1 MAYLQGD
8 RAKQGR
14 GWYAQRMLKITCAV
28 GFSLLL
34 VFGGPP
40 VLAAETPNV
49 IWIIADDLGPQ
60 LNCYGT
66 RGVRTPNLDRLA
78 SEGMRFTQAFSSAPV
93 CSTSRSAFIT
103 GVSQTAIG
111 CQHHR
116 TPVKQPLPANIQP
129 LPALLAKAGIPSFNG
144 NFNLKRKG
152 KTDYNFKWI
161 GESLYVGSNW
171 DGAEKPFFAQVQIF
185 EPHRGFKKNTLPGR
199 DVALELP
206 PWLPEDPL
214 ARADEA
220 GYLSSI
226 ELLDRKVG
234 AMLDR
239 LDAAGLADTTLV
251 IFVGDHGRPQVRGK
265 QWLYDAGIHVPMI
278 VRWPGVVKPG
288 TVNTSMTSLIDLAP
302 TTLAAFGLEIPLAM
316 QGRVV
321 IGPRTGDDPGMVFAA
336 RDRCDETVDAI
347 RAVRT
352 SEFKYI
358 RNLLPAKKM
367 LQPNRYKERSYPMRS
382 LLRTQSSMAWVEA
395 PRVAEELYVL
405 KDDPHELNNVAGD
418 PAFADVQRELSHALD
433 AWMLSCGD
441 PGAAPEDE
449 ASLARANAQAEAARK
464 RVVKQTGIE
473 PILDPEAWIA
483 RERARIQTVDDDGWL
498 PAWISGSFEGWH
510 TQPGGEW
517 TWEGDV
523 LVGRSEASE
532 ARHGL
537 LVSDV
542 EFGDFEVEV
551 EFRAIK
557 GCSGFY
563 FRVEETSEHTGVA
576 GFQAEVEPSFETGG
590 LYETR
595 GRGWVVKPEEALVQS
610 CYTPGEWATMRVV
623 ANGRN
628 VVVEVNGVETAR
640 LTNDPGRRAGK
651 FAFQLHGG
659 QDLHVEFRNM
669 RIRPITAEPEARP
682 RS

>member
-1 MAYLQGD
+1 
-8 RAKQGR
+8 
-14 GWYAQRMLKITCAV
+14 MLKTTCAV

-34 VFGGPP
+34 VFGGPS

-152 KTDYNFKWI
+152 KTDYNFKWT

-171 DGAEKPFFAQVQIF
+171 DGAEEPFFAQVQIF
-185 EPHRGFKKNTLPGR
+185 EPHRGFAKNTLPAR
-199 DVALELP
+199 EVALELP

-214 ARADEA
+214 SRADEA
-220 GYLSSI
+220 GYLASI
-226 ELLDRKVG
+226 EVLDRKVG
-234 AMLDR
+234 QILQLLDR
-239 LDAAGLADTTLV
+239 QGLKDTTLV

-278 VRWPGVVKPG
+278 IRWPGVVEQG
-288 TVNTSMTSLIDLAP
+288 SINTSLTSLIDLAP

-316 QGRVV
+316 QGRVLA
-321 IGPRTGDDPGMVFAA
+321 GPREGKETDMVFAA
-336 RDRCDETVDAI
+336 RDRCDETIDAI
-347 RAVRT
+347 RSVRT
-352 SEFKYI
+352 SEYKYI
-358 RNLLPAKKM
+358 RNLLPERSM
-367 LQPNRYKERSYPMRS
+367 LQPNRYKDRSYPIRS
-382 LLRTQSSMAWVEA
+382 LLRTTGEMAWA
-395 PRVAEELYVL
+395 NQLRPSEELYVL
-405 KDDPHELNNVAGD
+405 KDDPHELTNVAAN
-418 PAFADVQRELSHALD
+418 PAYESVRAELAHALD

-449 ASLARANAQAEAARK
+449 ASLARANAQADAARK

-483 RERARIQTVDDDGWL
+483 RERARIQTTDDDGWL
-498 PAWISGSFEGWH
+498 AAWTPGSFDGWH
-510 TQPGGEW
+510 AQPGGEW
-517 TWEGDV
+517 TWEGEV

-537 LVSDV
+537 LVSDL
-542 EFGDFEVEV
+542 EFGDFDVEF
-551 EFRAIK
+551 EFRAVQ

-563 FRVEETSEHTGVA
+563 FRVDETGDNTGVA

-595 GRGWVVKPEEALVQS
+595 GRGWVVRPDEALLRS
-610 CYTPGEWATMRVV
+610 CYTPAEWSTMRV
-623 ANGRN
+623 AASGGD
-628 VVVEVNGVETAR
+628 VVVQVNGVETAR
-640 LTNDPGRRAGK
+640 LKDDPGRRTGR
-651 FAFQLHGG
+651 FALQLHGG

-669 RIRPITAEPEARP
+669 RIRPAPE
-682 RS
+682 